1 MAGTQTQRLWC
12 ARAAKADLLIKG
24 ARVVDPAAGLDE
36 VADVLV
42 AKGSIAKVAAGLE
55 AARGATVREAS
66 GLVLMPG
73 FVDLHAHFRVPGRED
88 CEDLG
93 TVTAAAAA
101 GGYVAAFGMANTDP
115 ILDHAAMLEGLAQR
129 AQAEA
134 SIPVGFHA
142 AVSVGQRG
150 EQLTEMVELAEAG
163 AVAFSDDGVPIAS
176 ANLLRRALQYVK
188 VTGRYIAVHAQDTSL
203 TRKAV
208 MHEGPVSARLGLGGM
223 PSVAESIEVERD
235 LELAAY
241 EDAPLHI
248 CHISTSAALEHL
260 ARFKAAGVRVT
271 AEVTPQHL
279 VLTDEAVY
287 SLDPNVKMN
296 PPLRSEADRQALV
309 AALAGGLID
318 CVATD
323 HAPHCLDDKEVPFEE
338 APFGVIG
345 LETAF
350 AVLYEALVAD
360 GSLDLAVLV
369 ARMSQAPARI
379 AGVAAPSIAEGAEA
393 NLCLFDPQGAWTV
406 SRQTLRSRS
415 QNSPWLGKELGGR
428 VVLTLA
434 AGHVAWDLDV

>member
-12 ARAAKADLLIKG
+12 ARAPKADLLIRG
-24 ARVVDPAAGLDE
+24 AHVLDPAAGLDE

-42 AKGSIAKVAAGLE
+42 AKGRVVKVGAGLE
-55 AARGATVREAS
+55 APRGATVREAS
-66 GLVLMPG
+66 GHLLMPG

-88 CEDLG
+88 CEDLR
-93 TVTAAAAA
+93 TATAAAAA

-115 ILDHAAMLEGLAQR
+115 VIDHAAMLEGLAQR
-129 AQAEA
+129 AQTEA

-142 AVSVGQRG
+142 AVSIGQKG

-188 VTGRYIAVHAQDTSL
+188 VTGRYVAVHAQDASL

-248 CHISTSAALEHL
+248 CHVSTSAALEHL
-260 ARFKAAGVRVT
+260 ARFKEAGVRVT

-279 VLTDEAVY
+279 ALTDEAVY

-296 PPLRSEADRQALV
+296 PPLRSEADRQAMV

-350 AVLYEALVAD
+350 AVLYETLVAD

-369 ARMSQAPARI
+369 ERMSQAPARI
-379 AGVAAPSIAEGAEA
+379 AGVAVPSITEGTEA

-428 VVLTLA
+428 VVFTLA
-434 AGHVAWDLDV
+434 AGHIAWDLDA